1 MCIESTLEYL
11 ILGIFKLRW
20 LSELSLVLVLFSSD
34 NLFTFRQFVLMVK
47 KLRRSK
53 NNSGLVLFYNMSSWE
68 NDTR

>member
-34 NLFTFRQFVLMVK
+34 NFFTFRQFVLMVK